1 MTMPRRSGPRTPDA
15 STAAQGIVGRG
26 KSWLVNHG
34 VVARQSLTE
43 LIRAWGASMM
53 TWLVIGIALALPAI
67 LYLLLANVGGVSA
80 DWAGKP
86 KLSVYLVQ
94 QADEEAGVAF
104 TAVVAKMP
112 SVASATYISRAEAL
126 REFQAMSGFGDVL
139 TSLDSNPLP
148 AVVEVV
154 PSVEQ
159 PVDLRLL
166 VVNLEAMELVESVSL
181 DLAWIERLFAM
192 LALGQRFV
200 TALAFFLALGV
211 LLSIGNTIRLAI
223 ENRRAEIEVVKLV
236 GGTDGFV
243 RRPFLYL
250 GFWYGLGGAMIAWIM
265 VEISLMLLAG
275 PVDRLVRSYDDEF
288 SLIGFGWGAS
298 FVLLAT
304 GAVLGIL
311 GAVIAVGRH
320 LHEIEPQ

>member
-126 REFQAMSGFGDVL
+126 
-139 TSLDSNPLP
+139 
-148 AVVEVV
+148 
-154 PSVEQ
+154 
-159 PVDLRLL
+159 
-166 VVNLEAMELVESVSL
+166 
-181 DLAWIERLFAM
+181 
-192 LALGQRFV
+192 
-200 TALAFFLALGV
+200 
-211 LLSIGNTIRLAI
+211 
-223 ENRRAEIEVVKLV
+223 
-236 GGTDGFV
+236 
-243 RRPFLYL
+243 
-250 GFWYGLGGAMIAWIM
+250 
-265 VEISLMLLAG
+265 
-275 PVDRLVRSYDDEF
+275 
-288 SLIGFGWGAS
+288 LI
-298 FVLLAT
+298 
-304 GAVLGIL
+304 
-311 GAVIAVGRH
+311 
-320 LHEIEPQ
+320 